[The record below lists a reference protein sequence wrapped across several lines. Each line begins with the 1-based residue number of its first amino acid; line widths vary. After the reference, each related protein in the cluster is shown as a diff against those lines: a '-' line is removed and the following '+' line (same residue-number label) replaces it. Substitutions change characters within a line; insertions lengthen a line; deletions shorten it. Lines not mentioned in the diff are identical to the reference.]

1 MDIMLALFALLVIPR
16 DCAGYTFITLGDWGG
31 ALPGV
36 YQPSKPYAQNVK
48 DVAAQM
54 AKLAEAN
61 AVKFIVNTGD
71 NFYWC
76 GIQNT
81 SDFQVQKDWVEPYSA
96 ASLQVPWYGV
106 LGNHEYGYNVD
117 AQIDL
122 GKIYKTWVMDA
133 RYYTKRLQL
142 EGSNYVSM
150 IFLDTSPCVQE
161 YRADSKSGWDPCGD
175 FPTCSLSG
183 GSDDFEGTCKFHEN
197 ILSQDCGAQLAW
209 FKKALAAV
217 PSSDWLIIVGHHPA
231 QEINVEDL
239 TSAMQDHSFDLYLNG
254 HVHTL
259 NQYTV
264 DGKGAYVTS
273 GAGSLVVSRDQL
285 PGTPHQ
291 CRTHNMSLGLDIGPS
306 ESGHA
311 HKSVFTARTSGF
323 TLHTFSSDFSSL
335 TTDFI
340 DASGSKL
347 HSFTVTKGSSP
358 PSPGPY
364 PPAPPPSSGS
374 CKEYGCGKYDKGHSC
389 QCNSYCKSHSDC
401 CSDYDTVCGGEVVV

>member
-1 MDIMLALFALLVIPR
+1 MWALLALLVIPR
-16 DCAGYTFITLGDWGG
+16 ACDGYTFITLGDWGG

-54 AKLAEAN
+54 AKTAEAN
-61 AVKFIVNTGD
+61 DVKFIVNTGD

-96 ASLQVPWYGV
+96 KSLQVPWYGV

-117 AQIDL
+117 AQIEL

-133 RYYTKRLQL
+133 RYFTKRVQM
-142 EGSNYVSM
+142 EGNNYVSM

-161 YRADSKSGWDPCGD
+161 YRSDSKSGWDPCGD

-183 GSDDFEGTCKFHEN
+183 GTDDFEGTCNFHEN
-197 ILSQDCGAQLAW
+197 ILSQDCGAQLSW

-217 PSSDWLIIVGHHPA
+217 PSDDWLIVVGHHPA
-231 QEINVEDL
+231 QEMDVEDL
-239 TSAMQDHSFDLYLNG
+239 TSAMQARGFDLYLNG

-291 CRTHNMSLGLDIGPS
+291 CRTHNVSIGLDIGPS
-306 ESGHA
+306 GHGHS
-311 HKSVFTARTSGF
+311 HKAVFTAHTSGF

-347 HSFTVTKGSSP
+347 HSFTVKKGSSPSP
-358 PSPGPY
+358 PSPGPS
-364 PPAPPPSSGS
+364 PPAPSPSSGS
-374 CKEYGCGKYDKGHSC
+374 CKEYGCGKYVRKRSC
-389 QCNSYCKSHSDC
+389 QCNSSCKQHGDC
-401 CSDYDTVCGGEVVV
+401 CSDYDKICGGDVVV